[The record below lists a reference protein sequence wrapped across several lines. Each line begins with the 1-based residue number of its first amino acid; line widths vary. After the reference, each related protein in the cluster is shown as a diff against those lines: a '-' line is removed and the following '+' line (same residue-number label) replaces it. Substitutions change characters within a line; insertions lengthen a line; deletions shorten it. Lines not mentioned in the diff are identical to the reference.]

1 MTDLYPGA
9 PWEQAGRPLA
19 FRQFDRLLAFRA
31 THPPQ
36 QATLA
41 GVPWHYIASGSGAE
55 TLLLL
60 HGGLRIAE
68 TAFVYVQIF
77 EGSYRVI
84 VPTYP
89 PLCTMGEVTDG
100 LAALLDNEGVDRAL
114 VLGQSYGG
122 TVAQVFLRGHPERV
136 KKLVL
141 SSAHPLIASPRERL
155 LLLPVGALTLALL
168 SLLPGKLPQRVFLK
182 GILAVLALP
191 ESERTFWH
199 AYLSDMVLNRLTRAD
214 ILSLYRSSLDAFR
227 RYAYADGQTSD
238 WPGQVL
244 VIGSE
249 NDPTNPQGDWDRM
262 LALYRHAQPCVI
274 PGGGHSVAMSRSE
287 EYGAAV
293 REFLDKDG

>member
-1 MTDLYPGA
+1 MVDLYPGIA
-9 PWEQAGRPLA
+9 RDQA
-19 FRQFDRLLAFRA
+19 DRLLAFRA
-31 THPPQ
+31 THPPR
-36 QATLA
+36 QAAIA
-41 GVPWHYIASGSGAE
+41 GVPWHYIASGSGTE

-77 EGSYRVI
+77 EDSYRVI

-89 PLCTMGEVTDG
+89 PLRAMAEVTDG
-100 LAALLDNEGVDRAL
+100 LTALLDAEGAGRAF

-122 TVAQVFLRGHPERV
+122 TVAQVFLRRHPERV

-155 LLLPVGALTLALL
+155 LLLPAGALTLALL

-191 ESERTFWH
+191 DSERAFWH
-199 AYLSDMVLNRLTRAD
+199 AYLTDMVLNSLTRAD
-214 ILSLYRSSLDAFR
+214 ILSLYRTSLDAFR
-227 RYAYADGQTSD
+227 RYAYAEGQTSD

-262 LALYRHAQPCVI
+262 LALYAHAQSCVI
-274 PGGGHSVAMSRSE
+274 LGGGHTVAMSRSE
-287 EYGAAV
+287 EYAAAV
-293 REFLDKDG
+293 KEFLDREG